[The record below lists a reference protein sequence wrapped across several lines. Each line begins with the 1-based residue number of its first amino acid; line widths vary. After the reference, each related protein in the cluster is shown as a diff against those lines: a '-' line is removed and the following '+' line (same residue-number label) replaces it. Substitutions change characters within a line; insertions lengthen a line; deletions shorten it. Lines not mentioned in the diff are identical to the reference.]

1 MRNDAGQ
8 ESDMTQFEQDV
19 ESVVGQFC
27 YAFGAGAG
35 RLRIHRETIGTLQT
49 RYRPYLQANLGTEA
63 GHKAWGEAKFHLLE
77 YVTAMG
83 RYAASLAL
91 QAGEMTILPEHFE
104 VAAKRFEVAAHR
116 TRTRAIKAGPWCPG
130 SPSTDRLRVVQ
141 PQAELDR
148 GTGATLN
155 V

>member
-1 MRNDAGQ
+1 
-8 ESDMTQFEQDV
+8 MTQFEEEI

-35 RLRIHRETIGTLQT
+35 RLRIHRETIGALQS
-49 RYRPYLQANLGTEA
+49 RYRPYLQANMATDA
-63 GHKAWGEAKFHLLE
+63 GIKAWADAKFHLLE

-91 QAGEMTILPEHFE
+91 QAGEMTILPEHFD
-104 VAAKRFEVAAHR
+104 VAAKRFEIAAHR

-130 SPSTDRLRVVQ
+130 SQSSDRPHLLE
-141 PQAELDR
+141 PQIEFDR
-148 GTGATLN
+148 GTRAALN